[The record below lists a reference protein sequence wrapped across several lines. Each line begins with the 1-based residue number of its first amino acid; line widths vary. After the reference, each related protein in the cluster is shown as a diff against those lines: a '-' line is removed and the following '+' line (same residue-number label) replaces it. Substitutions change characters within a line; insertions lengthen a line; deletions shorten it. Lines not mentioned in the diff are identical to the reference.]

1 MAEFT
6 ETFNVG
12 SPADRYKSFIARLR
26 SLARDPNTLSHQLPV
41 LLPQQN
47 PPTRFFDVVLRTE
60 RRSVRLRIRRDNL
73 YLDGYRDED
82 GDQWYEFNNGGNEHL
97 IAGSIFL
104 GFTGSYVAMQ
114 NNAGRRREDISL
126 GQLQL
131 NTAVNDLVGST
142 VGGDRARALIVII
155 QMICES
161 MRFVFIT
168 NAIADNYT
176 GSGLLPTP
184 RILALENGWGPVSG
198 AGVPI
203 HEIEVDDEIPG
214 GRYSPR
220 WASERGMLARAN
232 RFVVSPVTVIDVI
245 ALQAVDCCDGAVEL
259 TWILTV
265 NVRDAHVEDF
275 DQRSAVG
282 DQGLVCGGLH
292 INVSPRPGT
301 SNSVLTQQD
310 TDRGQIAWNVY
321 DHTNVYDKLRVDTI
335 SGKYGS
341 AALNYVVM
349 SNAAEALVEVILI
362 NGDGE
367 DPADVYGRIYSQN
380 SSFDGEIKLFRRS
393 AKDCVDVRP
402 NNPIPLLRSAL
413 AVPMDAS
420 LKISAHL
427 WDHDP
432 ISSDDEIAKG
442 TAEFKPEI
450 LKSASKFI
458 EGQYGK
464 VEVRV
469 SWM

>member
-198 AGVPI
+198 AV
-203 HEIEVDDEIPG
+203 
-214 GRYSPR
+214 
-220 WASERGMLARAN
+220 
-232 RFVVSPVTVIDVI
+232 
-245 ALQAVDCCDGAVEL
+245 
-259 TWILTV
+259 
-265 NVRDAHVEDF
+265 
-275 DQRSAVG
+275 
-282 DQGLVCGGLH
+282 LH
-292 INVSPRPGT
+292 H
-301 SNSVLTQQD
+301 D
-310 TDRGQIAWNVY
+310 
-321 DHTNVYDKLRVDTI
+321 
-335 SGKYGS
+335 
-341 AALNYVVM
+341 
-349 SNAAEALVEVILI
+349 
-362 NGDGE
+362 
-367 DPADVYGRIYSQN
+367 
-380 SSFDGEIKLFRRS
+380 
-393 AKDCVDVRP
+393 
-402 NNPIPLLRSAL
+402 NNPLGPMRLVTPNDMAINNIARRQFLYSVSCCVNTLLL
-413 AVPMDAS
+413 VPG
-420 LKISAHL
+420 LGETLI
-427 WDHDP
+427 WRP
-432 ISSDDEIAKG
+432 PQ
-442 TAEFKPEI
+442 TNP
-450 LKSASKFI
+450 
-458 EGQYGK
+458 
-464 VEVRV
+464 
-469 SWM
+469 